1 MRGPCALRGGRATI
15 LGPAAERDAEGVVEV
30 EEGTAGRRDN
40 GGSGARGPAA
50 VAPAPEGEKHDDV
63 KAVAVRVRG
72 LVPDPTW
79 IDHFLIDRRRTV
91 ITALAGEEAAARYKL
106 LFKRRAVRIVLQIG
120 WAASLL
126 LCTLVCCGAVR
137 HELGWLAALV
147 GMPGIVHFLLRLQV
161 DLLFRSSQ
169 TFDSLYLMMLLLC
182 SVVAF
187 ADLCEWDGRSVS
199 GMFFGLLGWLMCLV
213 DASGM
218 KRSQLHYTIVF
229 SVVMPPVVIMAIAFL
244 GGYGSLSPRTV
255 VIASLH
261 EPVLLNNMSV
271 FLQAFFLV
279 WVFMLRFLTQFH
291 QDPNT
296 LLFIKPRMRSIKIDL
311 DDISAYYPRTFRS
324 FATAGRAAGAT
335 GAAGALDRDRTLPP
349 ELHCLSESDLV
360 WVLRMAPRWEGVQV
374 IDSRTTMAS
383 KLFGRRIAD
392 GLFEANK
399 SVVPVFMMLW
409 CLAMVIGLLTWTDTV
424 ERRWCW
430 VGWLS
435 APLLMTGFV
444 FASPVLMA
452 RLVSTFDACYLTI
465 MGLIYAAAMYSVFPD
480 CRASM
485 TTTAW
490 WSFITS
496 VAFDAFHST
505 ARNYNAQG
513 AVAGAAW
520 IVVVY
525 CIHQFGTFADPA
537 VRDYRFKVGDL
548 EFKDSNL
555 MFAQQRSLTILGFL
569 LRNAYFA
576 YQKPGFFVMLR
587 GRLELRLITV
597 ADAKA
602 GIARAHRRMTGVA
615 SVAQASLAVLPG

>member
-1 MRGPCALRGGRATI
+1 MP
-15 LGPAAERDAEGVVEV
+15 GPAAERAAEGAVEAG
-30 EEGTAGRRDN
+30 EAAAGRREN

-50 VAPAPEGEKHDDV
+50 VAPAPEGVSHDDV
-63 KAVAVRVRG
+63 KAVAVRV
-72 LVPDPTW
+72 LVPDPLW

-91 ITALAGEEAAARYKL
+91 ITALTGEEAAARYKVL
-106 LFKRRAVRIVLQIG
+106 VKRRAVRIMLRTG
-120 WAASLL
+120 WVVSLL
-126 LCTLVCCGAVR
+126 LCTLVCCSAVR

-147 GMPGIVHFLLRLQV
+147 GMPGIVDFLLRLQV

-169 TFDSLYLMMLLLC
+169 TFDSLYLMMLILC

-187 ADLCEWDGRSVS
+187 ADLCEWDGRSAS
-199 GMFFGLLGWLMCLV
+199 GVFFGLIAWLMCLV

-218 KRSQLHYTIVF
+218 KRSQLYYTIVF
-229 SVVMPPVVIMAIAFL
+229 SVVMPPVVTIAIAFL

-261 EPVLLNNMSV
+261 EPVRLNNMSL

-296 LLFIKPRMRSIKIDL
+296 LLFLKPRMRSIKINL

-324 FATAGRAAGAT
+324 FATAGRAAGAA
-335 GAAGALDRDRTLPP
+335 GAAGALDRDRTPPP
-349 ELHCLSESDLV
+349 ELHGLSDSDSV

-374 IDSRTTMAS
+374 IDSRATMAS
-383 KLFGRRIAD
+383 ALFGRRIAD
-392 GLFEANK
+392 GLFRAHK
-399 SVVPVFMMLW
+399 SVGSVFMMLW
-409 CLAMVIGLLTWTDTV
+409 WVAIVVGLLTWTGSV

-435 APLLMTGFV
+435 APLLMNGFV

-452 RLVSTFDACYLTI
+452 RLVRTFDACYLTI
-465 MGLIYAAAMYSVFPD
+465 MSLLYAAAMYSVFPD

-490 WSFITS
+490 WSFVTS

-505 ARNYNAQG
+505 ARKYNALG

-525 CIHQFGTFADPA
+525 CIHQFGAFADPA
-537 VRDYRFKVGDL
+537 VRDFRYKVGDL

-555 MFAQQRSLTILGFL
+555 MFAQQRSLTVLGFL
-569 LRNAYFA
+569 LRNAYFS

-602 GIARAHRRMTGVA
+602 GIESAHRRMT
-615 SVAQASLAVLPG
+615 SVAVVARTSLAVLPRTGTGADVDQ

>member
-1 MRGPCALRGGRATI
+1 MP
-15 LGPAAERDAEGVVEV
+15 GPAAERAAEGAVEV
-30 EEGTAGRRDN
+30 GEAAAGRREN

-50 VAPAPEGEKHDDV
+50 VAPAPEGVSHDDV
-63 KAVAVRVRG
+63 KAVAVRV
-72 LVPDPTW
+72 LVPDPLW

-91 ITALAGEEAAARYKL
+91 ITALTGGEAAARYKVL
-106 LFKRRAVRIVLQIG
+106 VKRRAVRIMLRTG
-120 WAASLL
+120 WVVSLL
-126 LCTLVCCGAVR
+126 LCTLVCCSAVR

-147 GMPGIVHFLLRLQV
+147 GMPGIVDFLLRLQV

-169 TFDSLYLMMLLLC
+169 TFDSLYLMMLILC

-187 ADLCEWDGRSVS
+187 ADLCEWDGRSASSV
-199 GMFFGLLGWLMCLV
+199 FFGLIAWLMCLV

-218 KRSQLHYTIVF
+218 KRSQLYYTIVF
-229 SVVMPPVVIMAIAFL
+229 SVVMPPVVTIAIAFL

-261 EPVLLNNMSV
+261 EPVRLNNMSL

-296 LLFIKPRMRSIKIDL
+296 LLNLKPRMRSIKINL

-324 FATAGRAAGAT
+324 FATAGRAAGAA
-335 GAAGALDRDRTLPP
+335 GAAGALDRDRTPPP
-349 ELHCLSESDLV
+349 ELHGLSDSDSV

-383 KLFGRRIAD
+383 ALFGRCIAD
-392 GLFEANK
+392 GLFRANK
-399 SVVPVFMMLW
+399 SVGPVFMMLW
-409 CLAMVIGLLTWTDTV
+409 WVAIVVGLLTWTGSV

-435 APLLMTGFV
+435 APLLMNGFV
-444 FASPVLMA
+444 FASPGLMA
-452 RLVSTFDACYLTI
+452 RLVRTFDACYLTI
-465 MGLIYAAAMYSVFPD
+465 MSLLYAAAMYSVFPD

-490 WSFITS
+490 WSFVTS

-505 ARNYNAQG
+505 TRKYNAQG

-525 CIHQFGTFADPA
+525 CIHQFGAFADPA
-537 VRDYRFKVGDL
+537 VRDFRYKVGDL

-555 MFAQQRSLTILGFL
+555 MFAQQRSLTVLGFL
-569 LRNAYFA
+569 LRNAYFS

-602 GIARAHRRMTGVA
+602 GIESAHRRMT
-615 SVAQASLAVLPG
+615 SVAVVAQTSLAVLPRTGTGADVDQ